1 MRRFFNIVLIVSV
14 LAMLPVVAGAQWTD
28 KGDLGQWTAAS
39 VSRIHNYEGELLLT
53 GIRVAKNNG
62 FDRLV
67 FEFKAGMPNYQIH
80 FERGPAFENTAE
92 RKIRVRGRFFIT
104 INLQTLPYP
113 ESDSKYADV
122 KLPERVRGMKLFTQ
136 MKEIEWFEGVRF
148 FAVGLDLK
156 RPFRVTELKNPSR
169 LVIDFRY

>member
-1 MRRFFNIVLIVSV
+1 MRRFFFIAPIVSA
-14 LAMLPVVAGAQWTD
+14 LAILPVVAVAQWTNQ
-28 KGDLGQWTAAS
+28 GNLGQWTSAS
-39 VSRIHNYEGELLLT
+39 VSRINEQRDDMLLT
-53 GIRVAKNNG
+53 SIRVAKNNG

-67 FEFKAGMPNYQIH
+67 FEFKGGIPNYLIQ

-92 RKIRVRGRFFIT
+92 RKIRVRGRYFIT

-113 ESDSKYADV
+113 EDDSKDADI
-122 KLPERVRGMKLFTQ
+122 KLPTRTGGMKLFNQ

-148 FAVGLDLK
+148 FAIGLDAK
-156 RPFRVTELKNPSR
+156 RPFRVTELKNPNR